1 MRAGPPLAPRQRN
14 REHGGV
20 YVMKLTVRIAPNRF
34 GILEARVVMHGR
46 AGDNLLGGRMLTK
59 VTTAQLAVREAL
71 QHRYPAAVAG
81 FDIAWELGATDPSAP
96 VP

>member
-14 REHGGV
+14 REHGGL
-20 YVMKLTVRIAPNRF
+20 YDMKLTIRIEPNLF
-34 GILEARVVMHGR
+34 GMLQARVVMHGR
-46 AGDNLLGGRMLTK
+46 AGDDLLAGRMVTK

-81 FDIAWELGATDPSAP
+81 FDIAWEVNVTQ
-96 VP
+96 